1 MIGTSKQMPIGFTK
15 RHREMIEEIQDGE
28 DLYPTITSVVQRAVI
43 EMHERV
49 CGKEEKHEDN

>member
-15 RHREMIEEIQDGE
+15 RHREMIEEIQNGE

-43 EMHERV
+43 EMHDRV
-49 CGKEEKHEDN
+49 CSNK